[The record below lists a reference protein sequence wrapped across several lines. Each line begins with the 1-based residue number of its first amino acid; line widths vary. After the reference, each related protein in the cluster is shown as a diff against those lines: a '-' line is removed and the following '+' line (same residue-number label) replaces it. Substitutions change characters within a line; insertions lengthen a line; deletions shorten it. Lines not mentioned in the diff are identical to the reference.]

1 MTEPTPAKV
10 AADKARATYRKTA
23 EEFEQFTKD
32 GQMPEAMRVFAEK
45 NIAQSREIYERSKDA
60 LESVLESWERT
71 FDAAGQGAVALN
83 RKVIDITQRNINSGF
98 DFAKSLA
105 GAKTLA
111 EAMELH
117 STYWSKQL
125 NALRAQAEEM
135 RDLSTRVTVR
145 RRRAGQGA
153 SQARHGRVRKDALS
167 AKANEKGPARRP
179 ALSLSRRCLSDAE
192 HGARHRARPLAHA
205 AAVIARFDDPL
216 AARAA
221 AGDHADMMRPDHHRA
236 NLRAADGRPQCA
248 QLRARLSSGP
258 PPFCVRIHQPHQRD
272 GLRADAL
279 RRIGRA
285 GGPMRRLISG
295 RFAGGMMRGGL
306 ATPDAV
312 CRTSRRRTAGI
323 SNTTPDRHP
332 GFAPLR
338 HRAEEAPSRQAASR
352 QK

>member
-83 RKVIDITQRNINSGF
+83 RKVIDITRRNISSGF

-117 STYWSKQL
+117 SSYWRKQL

-135 RDLSTRVTVR
+135 RDLSTRVTSDV
-145 RRRAGQGA
+145 
-153 SQARHGRVRKDALS
+153 VEP
-167 AKANEKGPARRP
+167 AKAQVKRGM
-179 ALSLSRRCLSDAE
+179 AE
-192 HGARHRARPLAHA
+192 
-205 AAVIARFDDPL
+205 FE
-216 AARAA
+216 
-221 AGDHADMMRPDHHRA
+221 
-236 NLRAADGRPQCA
+236 
-248 QLRARLSSGP
+248 
-258 PPFCVRIHQPHQRD
+258 
-272 GLRADAL
+272 
-279 RRIGRA
+279 
-285 GGPMRRLISG
+285 
-295 RFAGGMMRGGL
+295 
-306 ATPDAV
+306 
-312 CRTSRRRTAGI
+312 
-323 SNTTPDRHP
+323 TTH
-332 GFAPLR
+332 
-338 HRAEEAPSRQAASR
+338 
-352 QK
+352 

>member
-83 RKVIDITQRNINSGF
+83 RKVIDITRRNISSGF

-117 STYWSKQL
+117 SSYWSKQL

-135 RDLSTRVTVR
+135 RDLSTRVTSDVVEP
-145 RRRAGQGA
+145 A
-153 SQARHGRVRKDALS
+153 QAQVKRGM
-167 AKANEKGPARRP
+167 
-179 ALSLSRRCLSDAE
+179 AE
-192 HGARHRARPLAHA
+192 
-205 AAVIARFDDPL
+205 FE
-216 AARAA
+216 
-221 AGDHADMMRPDHHRA
+221 
-236 NLRAADGRPQCA
+236 
-248 QLRARLSSGP
+248 
-258 PPFCVRIHQPHQRD
+258 
-272 GLRADAL
+272 
-279 RRIGRA
+279 
-285 GGPMRRLISG
+285 
-295 RFAGGMMRGGL
+295 
-306 ATPDAV
+306 
-312 CRTSRRRTAGI
+312 
-323 SNTTPDRHP
+323 TTH
-332 GFAPLR
+332 
-338 HRAEEAPSRQAASR
+338 
-352 QK
+352 